1 MDMSIIWL
9 AVMIL
14 MGIIEALTVDLVSI
28 WFCVGALVALIESY
42 LGISTT
48 LQIISFIGV
57 ALILFIFT
65 RPVCKRFLRGN
76 IVHTN
81 SDRVIGQKALVTQTI
96 FPDKPGEIKVLGK
109 YWTAISRNDTI
120 IETNKHVEVL
130 AIDGVKLI
138 VQEI

>member
-57 ALILFIFT
+57 ALILFFFYT
-65 RPVCKRFLRGN
+65 PCL
-76 IVHTN
+76 
-81 SDRVIGQKALVTQTI
+81 
-96 FPDKPGEIKVLGK
+96 
-109 YWTAISRNDTI
+109 
-120 IETNKHVEVL
+120 
-130 AIDGVKLI
+130 
-138 VQEI
+138 